1 MTPTRERITT
11 WLTYLI
17 PISVLGLVV
26 WAPGVFDLVV
36 SHIRR
41 YSLELALPAF
51 THGYMLWRVWLYR
64 GRKPWLLRVACSL
77 VSGVSLVSLYAHYT
91 FTVFALVTGVPVL
104 YAIAILFLEHRGRH
118 NGNA

>member
-11 WLTYLI
+11 WLTYLV
-17 PISVLGLVV
+17 PIAALALVV
-26 WAPGVFDLVV
+26 WAPGVFDFVLN
-36 SHIRR
+36 HIRR

-64 GRKPWLLRVACSL
+64 GRKQWSLRVACSL
-77 VSGVSLVSLYAHYT
+77 VSGASLASLYAHYT
-91 FTVFALVTGVPVL
+91 FTVFALVTGIPGL
-104 YAIAILFLEHRGRH
+104 YAIGIVILQHGGRQ